1 MFISIYRVIKFAL
14 QNFIRNFW
22 LSFVTIIIL
31 SLTFITI
38 TFLIIFNVITRESI
52 NAIQN
57 KIDISVYFKQEV
69 TEEEVYQKEFQ
80 LLALPWTKNIKYI
93 SKEQAL
99 ENFKI
104 KHFDNPDL
112 LSSLEQ
118 LDENPLG
125 ATLIITAKDVNNYTD
140 IISVLNSDNFK
151 DIIQNKNFNDY
162 KKAVDQTTMIT
173 YKVKKVGIIAS
184 IIFAMVALLILFY
197 TIKIAIY
204 THKDEIGIM
213 KLVGAGNFFIKAPF
227 LIETIFYSITACL
240 LSILVIYPLLK
251 FLNPHISAF
260 FAGTE
265 FDLLNYFRTHIFS
278 LMGWQLVGA
287 IMLNLVSSTVALSKY
302 LKV

>member
-1 MFISIYRVIKFAL
+1 MFTSIGRVIKFAL
-14 QNFIRNFW
+14 QDFIRNFW
-22 LSFVTIIIL
+22 LSFVTVIIL
-31 SLTFITI
+31 SLTLITI

-69 TEEEVYQKEFQ
+69 TEEEVYQREFQ

-99 ENFKI
+99 ENFKM
-104 KHFDNPDL
+104 KHFDNPQL
-112 LSSLEQ
+112 LSSLDE

-125 ATLIITAKDVNNYTD
+125 ATLIITAKDVNNYTN
-140 IISVLNSDNFK
+140 IIDVLNSDDFMA
-151 DIIQNKNFNDY
+151 IIQNKNFNDY
-162 KKAVDQTTMIT
+162 KKAVEQTTMIT

-204 THKDEIGIM
+204 THKEEIGIM
-213 KLVGAGNFFIKAPF
+213 KLVGASNFFIKAPF
-227 LIETIFYSITACL
+227 LIQSIFYSVLACL

-251 FLNPHISAF
+251 LLNPHIAAF
-260 FAGTE
+260 FVGTD
-265 FDLLNYFRTHIFS
+265 FNLLDYFRTHIFII
-278 LMGWQLVGA
+278 MGWQLIGA
-287 IMLNLVSSTVALSKY
+287 IVLNLISSVAALGKY